1 MIPER
6 IGEDWC
12 GLARRWILDPL
23 LAKRLVK
30 LAAWAPFPV
39 QIISGYRSPDKQR
52 ALRAE
57 GRPAAP
63 VDRSTHTSCPST
75 GADVWPGIAVTRVVQ
90 AELGRAGVTAGLRW
104 GGGSPV
110 DPQTGI
116 PSDWNH
122 FDNGPRAR
130 GSEYER

>member
-6 IGEDWC
+6 IRSDWC
-12 GLARRWILDPL
+12 GLSKRWLLDPT
-23 LAKRLVK
+23 LAQRLVQM
-30 LAAWAPFPV
+30 AARAPFPV
-39 QIISGYRSPDKQR
+39 QIISGYRSPEKQR
-52 ALRAE
+52 ALAAE

-63 VDRSTHTSCPST
+63 VDRSTHTSCPAT

-90 AELGRAGVTAGLRW
+90 AQLGEAAVVAGLRW

-110 DPQTGI
+110 SPTTGI

-122 FDNGPRAR
+122 VDMGPRR
-130 GSEYER
+130 

>member
-1 MIPER
+1 MAIPER

-12 GLARRWILDPL
+12 GLAGRWKLEPS
-23 LAKRLVK
+23 LARKLVCM
-30 LAAWAPFPV
+30 AQRAPFPV
-39 QIISGYRSPDKQR
+39 QIISGYRSPEKQR
-52 ALRAE
+52 ALAQE

-63 VDRSTHTSCPST
+63 VDVSTHTACPAQ

-90 AELGRAGVTAGLRW
+90 AQLGEAGVICGLRW

-110 DPQTGI
+110 DPETGI

-122 FDNGPRAR
+122 FDEGPRR
-130 GSEYER
+130 P

>member
-6 IGEDWC
+6 INGDWC
-12 GLARRWILDPL
+12 GLSSRWKLDPT
-23 LAKRLVK
+23 LAQRLTAM
-30 LAAWAPFPV
+30 AARAPFPV
-39 QIISGYRSPDKQR
+39 QIISGYRSPEKQR
-52 ALRAE
+52 QLKYE

-63 VDRSTHTSCPST
+63 VDRSTHTSCPAT

-90 AELGRAGVTAGLRW
+90 AQLGEAGTIAGLRW

-122 FDNGPRAR
+122 FDMGPRSR
-130 GSEYER
+130 